1 MKKLINRTYIFPWL
15 IILVFGLLV
24 LSILALVYD
33 SDTMSRIWP
42 IVAFGGI
49 IAAVCCTAFDYFI
62 FRSIHFLWIDQK
74 NNSLYEQR

>member
-42 IVAFGGI
+42 VVTAAGA
-49 IAAVCCTAFDYFI
+49 IAA
-62 FRSIHFLWIDQK
+62 SICNL
-74 NNSLYEQR
+74 LQRYL